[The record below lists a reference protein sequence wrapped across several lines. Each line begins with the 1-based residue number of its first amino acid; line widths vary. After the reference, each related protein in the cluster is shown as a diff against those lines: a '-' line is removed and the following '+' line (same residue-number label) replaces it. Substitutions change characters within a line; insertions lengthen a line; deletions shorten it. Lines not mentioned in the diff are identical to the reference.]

1 MGRAM
6 LIVCAATLIVVGM
19 INVTTSKQ
27 GLRMTEVNVRYADFI
42 MAKNTAHTAIQIA
55 MQLINADEEN
65 WPNQHGSATPWK
77 TEIGGRAVSLY
88 VRQIEHPDFWEA
100 DTLYLISNA
109 EYDGIS
115 AEVRSLYL
123 KQPFNTLVPD
133 FLGSITLPTGFNS
146 FNIDGSAHGIS
157 GVPPQG
163 SGCDSMPG
171 LVVHDQAMADQLPDS
186 SMNVVG
192 SPEVQV
198 DSSLSYEPTDE
209 LIARLLN
216 SGNSVTVNGDYGGTL
231 GTPSQPGVFI
241 VENGVKLTGNQS
253 EGFGILVIR
262 SGGIM
267 EYEGAL
273 DVAGNF
279 EWNGLMIFEN
289 AFELDGRGTP
299 TVNGSVLVGN
309 TADYTGNPINISL
322 GGNMQINYDCRGED
336 YARMAA
342 ALAVEQNLYTHIVT
356 SENANYDGPA
366 F

>member
-6 LIVCAATLIVVGM
+6 LIVCAACLIVVGM

-55 MQLINADEEN
+55 MQLINSDED
-65 WPNQHGSATPWK
+65 WPEQHGSSTPWVS
-77 TEIGGRAVSLY
+77 EIDGRSISLY
-88 VRQIEHPDFWEA
+88 ARQIEHPDFWEA

-133 FLGSITLPTGFNS
+133 FLGSITLPSGFNS
-146 FNIDGSAHGIS
+146 FNIDGSAHEIS
-157 GVPPQG
+157 GVPPEE
-163 SGCDSMPG
+163 SGCEKNMPG
-171 LVVHDQAMADQLPDS
+171 LVVDSQEMADQLPEE
-186 SMNVVG
+186 NINIVG
-192 SPEVQV
+192 DPEVQV
-198 DSSLSYEPTDE
+198 NSDLNYEPTDE

-216 SGNSVTVNGDYGGTL
+216 SGNGTTINGDYSGTM
-231 GTPSQPGVFI
+231 GTASEPGVFF
-241 VENGVKLTGNQS
+241 VEDGVKLTGEQS

-262 SGGIM
+262 SGGMM

-273 DVAGNF
+273 EVAGNF

-289 AFELDGRGTP
+289 AFEFDGRGTP

-309 TADYTGNPINISL
+309 TADYDGDPINISM
-322 GGNMQINYDCRGED
+322 GGNLQVNYDCRGED

-356 SENANYDGPA
+356 SENANYDSPD